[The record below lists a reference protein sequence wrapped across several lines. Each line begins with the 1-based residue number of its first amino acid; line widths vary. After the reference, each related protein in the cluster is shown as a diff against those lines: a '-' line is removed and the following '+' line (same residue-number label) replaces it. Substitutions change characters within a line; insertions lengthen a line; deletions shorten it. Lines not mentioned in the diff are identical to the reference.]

1 MSRSSKDQTEE
12 RVAEALELL
21 MDGYAPGSIAK
32 MQSRK
37 YEVTLRQGRR
47 YVAAA
52 QLDYFSE
59 PMTRNDLEWGVA
71 RQLERMEEIA
81 QHAMHDKDTKIEIK
95 ARQAFAGMAENRLK
109 AKAREQEYLRKVE
122 VM

>member
-1 MSRSSKDQTEE
+1 MSRSNKDEQDQ
-12 RVAEALELL
+12 RIAEALELL

-32 MQSRK
+32 LQSRK
-37 YEVTLRQGRR
+37 YGVTLRQGRR

-59 PMTRNDLEWGVA
+59 PMTRNELEWGVA

-81 QHAMHDKDTKIEIK
+81 QNAMHDKDTKIEMR
-95 ARQAFAGMAENRLK
+95 ARQAFASMSENRLK
-109 AKAREQEYLRKVE
+109 AKQREQEYTRKVG
-122 VM
+122 VL